1 MAQTLFEKPVQLES
15 DNLELLGF
23 EVTEDKGNGY
33 LKLQNNGKIL
43 WNPDYNPNFPES
55 RAKVKIS
62 INYGDTG
69 EDGKIYIGIFQHG
82 GTRTVY
88 NGLCN
93 DEELFITLLKNIR

>member
-1 MAQTLFEKPVQLES
+1 MAEITPKPVWLEP

-23 EVTEDKGNGY
+23 EVTEDKNNGY

-43 WNPDYNPNFPES
+43 WNPDYNRNFPES
-55 RAKVKIS
+55 RGKVLIS
-62 INYGDTG
+62 LNYGDTG
-69 EDGKIYIGIFQHG
+69 EYGKVYMGIKQDG

-93 DEELFITLLKNIR
+93 DEEMFIILLKNIR